1 MLKIQI
7 DSFSSTDTLIITAYK
22 MNRYQLEHVIR
33 AAGTIAEVKNLI
45 ILGSQSILGQ
55 FPVVPQTLL
64 ETKSIDVLIP
74 KLLYRSMEV
83 DLLVPND
90 LAKTELLEA
99 CLGELSLF
107 HETYGY
113 YVQGVD
119 YQTATLPAGW
129 QGRFIDLCNSNTH
142 WITGHCLEIHDLILS
157 KLVAGREKDLEFFHA
172 CAILQLVDQNTLFE
186 RLKLID
192 LASPLREIVEGR
204 IYRGF
209 QS

>member
-1 MLKIQI
+1 
-7 DSFSSTDTLIITAYK
+7 

-33 AAGTIAEVKNLI
+33 AAGTIAEVQNLI

-55 FPVVPQTLL
+55 FPTIPATLL
-64 ETKSIDVLIP
+64 KANPIDIWVP
-74 KLLYRSMEV
+74 NLLYRSMEA
-83 DLLVPND
+83 DLIIPND
-90 LAKTELLEA
+90 PAKTELVEA
-99 CLGELSLF
+99 CLGELSPF

-119 YQTATLPAGW
+119 YQTATLPKGW
-129 QGRFIDLCNSNTH
+129 QERFVNLCNSNTH
-142 WITGHCLEIHDLILS
+142 WVTGHCLEIHDLILS

-172 CAILQLVDQNTLFE
+172 CAILKLINQNTLLE

-192 LASPLREIVEGR
+192 LASPLHEIVERR